1 MPTTE
6 NLVPELESACDQLL
20 WRSEAD
26 YPFEVAVLASGQKTA
41 EPIDE
46 LLSQYPADTPVK
58 TVSLD
63 DFFGQSI
70 VERAWFDSRELE
82 LVQRYR
88 NLRDLLETT
97 LDNLQVY
104 RIGDV
109 EIDVYLLG
117 TTEDHGVIGVKTK
130 VVET

>member
-1 MPTTE
+1 MPTSQD
-6 NLVPELESACDQLL
+6 LFPELEAACNNLL
-20 WRSEAD
+20 WRSESD
-26 YPFEVAVLASGQKTA
+26 YPFEVVVFPSTNSPTQILSAYPENT
-41 EPIDE
+41 PIK
-46 LLSQYPADTPVK
+46 AIN
-58 TVSLD
+58 LD
-63 DFFGQSI
+63 DFFGQST

-82 LVQRYR
+82 LVRRYR

-109 EIDVYLLG
+109 EIDVYLVG
-117 TTEDHGVIGVKTK
+117 TTEDGQAMGVKTT